1 MWRKWT
7 PFLVVLVMRA
17 RFFFSPMTTD
27 EGGYL
32 AVARAWFRGA
42 DLYGKVWVDRPQ
54 GLLVVYGILDRIG
67 LGNTFG
73 IRFLAFAACC
83 LAMVACGHI
92 AWTLVGEPARVPT
105 IWATGKGPFPAYS
118 GRGP

>member
-1 MWRKWT
+1 M
-7 PFLVVLVMRA
+7 PFVAVTAMRA

-32 AVARAWFRGA
+32 AVARAWFHGA

-54 GLLVVYGILDRIG
+54 GLLVVYGILDRVG

-73 IRFLAFAACC
+73 IRLLALAACV
-83 LAMVACGHI
+83 LGMLACGHI
-92 AWTLVGEPARVPT
+92 AWTLVGERSEEHT
-105 IWATGKGPFPAYS
+105 S
-118 GRGP
+118 ELQSH